1 MNTVVLNQRFSWATF
16 RDIVLTNENHA
27 WRSSPHSFCITVL
40 ERNSPSQLVIQN
52 SRAWRSTCPFSL
64 QIHQEVHHLF
74 SWLQKNSY
82 QQHWDQKL
90 SGRIGCKL
98 FFFSP
103 KTLVLSREM
112 TPTTGMRECAFQYVF
127 GDFIRLHFNPPWIIL
142 KCAVME
148 TFSGSCYR
156 SLPLSTQPREKST
169 NHRKRTNMAIA
180 GSWKIIHFLIRDT
193 SSNGWNCPLLS

>member
-1 MNTVVLNQRFSWATF
+1 MNRWLSAVVDPQKQNIFKMNTVVLNQRFSWATF
-16 RDIVLTNENHA
+16 GDIVLTNKNHA

-103 KTLVLSREM
+103 KTVWCLVEKW
-112 TPTTGMRECAFQYVF
+112 PPPQECGNALFNMFLVISL
-127 GDFIRLHFNPPWIIL
+127 DFI
-142 KCAVME
+142 
-148 TFSGSCYR
+148 
-156 SLPLSTQPREKST
+156 STPHESY
-169 NHRKRTNMAIA
+169 
-180 GSWKIIHFLIRDT
+180 
-193 SSNGWNCPLLS
+193 